1 MITVIPPKLH
11 PHSSSSLATQEH
23 ILLQDISWETFDELI
38 TELESQPSKR
48 LTYDNGQLEIWMPLI
63 PHESYKRWLGRILEL
78 ITEELDIEIR
88 SLGSTTWRR
97 QDLAKGIEADECY
110 YIQNEAAIRGKMDI
124 DLTTDPPP
132 DLAIEIDIT
141 SLSLPRLPIYS
152 ALGIPEVWRFD
163 GESVQILALNQA
175 TYREVP
181 RSIAL
186 PLITPEALQ
195 NFLEQVKTM
204 GETSWAKSVRQ
215 WATLAH

>member
-1 MITVIPPKLH
+1 MITVISPKLH
-11 PHSSSSLATQEH
+11 PHRLHLAPEH

-48 LTYDNGQLEIWMPLI
+48 LTYDNGQLEIWMPLV
-63 PHESYKRWLGRILEL
+63 PHESYKRWLGRILKL

-141 SLSLPRLPIYS
+141 SLSLARLPIYS

-163 GESVQILALNQA
+163 GESVQILELHQA
-175 TYREVP
+175 TYRQVP

-186 PLITPEALQ
+186 SPITPEALQ
-195 NFLEQVKTM
+195 NFLE
-204 GETSWAKSVRQ
+204 
-215 WATLAH
+215 

>member
-1 MITVIPPKLH
+1 MIAVIPPKLH

-163 GESVQILALNQA
+163 GELVQILALHQA
-175 TYREVP
+175 TYREVT

>member
-1 MITVIPPKLH
+1 
-11 PHSSSSLATQEH
+11 
-23 ILLQDISWETFDELI
+23 LLQDISWETFDELI

>member
-163 GESVQILALNQA
+163 GESIQILALNQA

>member
-1 MITVIPPKLH
+1 MITVIPLH
-11 PHSSSSLATQEH
+11 LIESYRSHLAAEDH
-23 ILLQDISWETFDELI
+23 ILLQDISWETFEQLI
-38 TELESQPSKR
+38 IELESRPNDR

-97 QDLAKGIEADECY
+97 RDLAKGIEADECY
-110 YIQNEAAIRGKMDI
+110 YIQNEAAIREKMDI
-124 DLTTDPPP
+124 DLTIDSPP

-163 GESVQILALNQA
+163 GELVQILVLNQT
-175 TYREVP
+175 TYGEVP

-186 PLITPEALQ
+186 PTITPEVLQ
-195 NFLEQVKTM
+195 NFLEQAKTM

-215 WATLAH
+215 WAMLQH

>member
-1 MITVIPPKLH
+1 MITVISPKLH
-11 PHSSSSLATQEH
+11 PHRLHLAPEH

-48 LTYDNGQLEIWMPLI
+48 LTYDKGQLEIWMPLV

-152 ALGIPEVWRFD
+152 ALSIPEVWRFD
-163 GESVQILALNQA
+163 GESVQILELHQA
-175 TYREVP
+175 TYRQVP

-186 PLITPEALQ
+186 PPITPEALQ

-215 WATLAH
+215 WAKLAH

>member
-1 MITVIPPKLH
+1 MITLIPPKLH
-11 PHSSSSLATQEH
+11 PHGSSLATQEH

-163 GESVQILALNQA
+163 GESVQILALHQG
-175 TYREVP
+175 TYLEVP

>member
-1 MITVIPPKLH
+1 MITVISPKLH
-11 PHSSSSLATQEH
+11 PHRLHLAPEH

-48 LTYDNGQLEIWMPLI
+48 LTYDNGQLEIWMPLV
-63 PHESYKRWLGRILEL
+63 PHERYKRWLGRILEL

-97 QDLAKGIEADECY
+97 QDLAKGIEADEYY

-163 GESVQILALNQA
+163 GESVQILELHQA
-175 TYREVP
+175 TYRQVP

-186 PLITPEALQ
+186 PPITPEALQ

-204 GETSWAKSVRQ
+204 GETSWAKLVRQ
-215 WATLAH
+215 WAKLAH